1 MSASSPK
8 PSLAPALIG
17 AIAAMMVAMGIGRFA
32 YTPILPAMM
41 AEAGLSAATAGLLAS
56 INYAG
61 YFAGSLAAIWMPSGE
76 RRLWPFRI
84 CLLLSVAT
92 TIGMGFDG
100 NLIIWGVLRFL
111 SGAASA
117 GVLLLAA
124 AMTLDR
130 ITEAGRASLSG
141 FPFIGVGGGTA
152 LSGLVV
158 DLTASRLGW
167 HEQWLALGGL
177 SIALGLVAWFC
188 VLPTPGRTAASVG
201 AKPAKQPLTAKGVLL
216 IADYGLVGA
225 GYIVTGTFLVALLK
239 ADPATADIGARAW
252 TLAGLAAMPSVV
264 LWSLLGGRIGWRRAL
279 LLAHGVQA
287 IGILSPI
294 LFASAW
300 AALAGAA
307 LWGSTFVALTAMT
320 FAAARE
326 QSGAAAGRQ
335 IALLTTW
342 FSVGQMLGPL
352 GAGLLADW
360 TGGLEAGLIAAALA
374 IGLGAIFLALTR

>member
-1 MSASSPK
+1 MSATALK

-61 YFAGSLAAIWMPSGE
+61 YFAGSLAAIWMPAGE
-76 RRLWPFRI
+76 RRLWPFRA

-100 NLIIWGVLRFL
+100 DLILWGVLRFL
-111 SGAASA
+111 SGVASA
-117 GVLLLAA
+117 GALLLAA

-158 DLTASRLGW
+158 DLTASSLGW

-177 SIALGLVAWFC
+177 SIALGLIAWVC
-188 VLPTPGRTAASVG
+188 VLPIPGRGAARG
-201 AKPAKQPLTAKGVLL
+201 EKPAKQPLTRKGVLL

-239 ADPATADIGARAW
+239 ADPATAEIGARAW

-287 IGILSPI
+287 LGILAPI

-307 LWGSTFVALTAMT
+307 LWGGTFVALTAMT

-374 IGLGAIFLALTR
+374 IGLGAIFLAMTR

>member
-1 MSASSPK
+1 
-8 PSLAPALIG
+8 
-17 AIAAMMVAMGIGRFA
+17 MMVAMGIGRFA

-61 YFAGSLAAIWMPSGE
+61 YFVGSLAAIWMPAG
-76 RRLWPFRI
+76 RKRLWPFRI
-84 CLLLSVAT
+84 CLIVSVLT

-100 NLIIWGVLRFL
+100 GMPVWSALRFL
-111 SGAASA
+111 SGVASA
-117 GVLLLAA
+117 GALLLAA
-124 AMTLDR
+124 AITLDR
-130 ITEAGRASLSG
+130 ITEAGRSSLSG

-152 LSGLVV
+152 LPGLVV
-158 DLTASRLGW
+158 DLTADHLGW
-167 HEQWLALGGL
+167 HAQWLALGGL
-177 SIALGLVAWFC
+177 ATALGVIAWIC
-188 VLPTPGRTAASVG
+188 VTPTQPRAGAAS
-201 AKPAKQPLTAKGVLL
+201 APTAAKQPLTAKGVLL

-239 ADPATADIGARAW
+239 ADPATAEIGARAW
-252 TLAGLAAMPSVV
+252 TMAGLAAMPSVV
-264 LWSLLGGRIGWRRAL
+264 LWSLLGAKIGWRSAL

-287 IGILSPI
+287 MGILAPI
-294 LFASAW
+294 LVGGAW

-342 FSVGQMLGPL
+342 FSVGQILGPL

-360 TGGLEAGLIAAALA
+360 TGGLDAGLIAAALA
-374 IGLGAIFLALTR
+374 IGLGAVLLALTR

>member
-1 MSASSPK
+1 MSASRSRT
-8 PSLAPALIG
+8 SLAPALIG
-17 AIAAMMVAMGIGRFA
+17 AIAAMMVAMGVGRFA

-76 RRLWPFRI
+76 GRLWPFRL
-84 CLLLSVAT
+84 CLLASVLT
-92 TIGMGFDG
+92 TLGMGFDG
-100 NLIIWGVLRFL
+100 NFAIWAALRFI
-111 SGAASA
+111 SGVASA
-117 GVLLLAA
+117 GALLLAA

-152 LSGLVV
+152 LSGFVV
-158 DLTASRLGW
+158 DMTSGRLGW

-177 SIALGLVAWFC
+177 SVALGAVAWVC
-188 VLPTPGRTAASVG
+188 VTPIRRKTG
-201 AKPAKQPLTAKGVLL
+201 APPPPPKKQPLTRNGALL

-252 TLAGLAAMPSVV
+252 TLAGLAAVPSVV
-264 LWSLLGGRIGWRRAL
+264 MWSFLGARIGWRRAL
-279 LLAHGVQA
+279 LLGHGVQA
-287 IGILSPI
+287 MGILAPI
-294 LFASAW
+294 AVGGPF

-360 TGGLEAGLIAAALA
+360 TGGLDAGLIAAALA
-374 IGLGAIFLALTR
+374 IGLGAVLLALAR